1 MKKKNLYDLYLI
13 SREFPNGTFTS
24 KEILQIFGYSDKSSL
39 KGGCQIYYFAQRLL
53 YNHPRWFWK
62 VRNMVAIKASLINID
77 YDAPVI
83 PGPNNEPLRLVN
95 RNEAPFY
102 LLKEYGGPII

>member
-1 MKKKNLYDLYLI
+1 MKNKSLYSLYLI

-24 KEILQIFGYSDKSSL
+24 KELLRIFGYSNESKLRSDS
-39 KGGCQIYYFAQRLL
+39 QILYFVERLV
-53 YNHPRWFWK
+53 YTHPRWYWRIRD
-62 VRNMVAIKASLINID
+62 VVAIKPSLINID

-83 PGPNNEPLRLVN
+83 PGPDNKPLRLVN

-102 LLKEYGGPII
+102 LLKEYGGPIV